1 MAESYVERLEREH
14 SSLPEKELECWL
26 NRAFY
31 AEKKAEAL
39 KLCVQKCRERAE
51 SISICCEGND
61 KGKCDGSK
69 NGVENALVML
79 LDKEEEYKKQICELQ
94 GISNEIEAAI
104 RMLNNN
110 DLETVLIYR
119 YILFRSIEETAE
131 AMHYSVRSVNRKH
144 YEAIKKL
151 AHFGTLWHT
160 LALNGTKEC
169 AKMIS

>member
-1 MAESYVERLEREH
+1 MQELENESERER
-14 SSLPEKELECWL
+14 EKELECWL
-26 NRAFY
+26 NRAFH
-31 AEKKAEAL
+31 AENKAEAL

-69 NGVENALVML
+69 NGVEEAITML
-79 LDKEEEYKKQICELQ
+79 LDKEEEYKQQICVLL

-104 RMLNNN
+104 KMLNNN

-119 YILFRSIEETAE
+119 YILFHTIEETAE

-144 YEAIKKL
+144 FEAIKKL
-151 AHFGTLWHT
+151 AHFGTLWH
-160 LALNGTKEC
+160 
-169 AKMIS
+169 